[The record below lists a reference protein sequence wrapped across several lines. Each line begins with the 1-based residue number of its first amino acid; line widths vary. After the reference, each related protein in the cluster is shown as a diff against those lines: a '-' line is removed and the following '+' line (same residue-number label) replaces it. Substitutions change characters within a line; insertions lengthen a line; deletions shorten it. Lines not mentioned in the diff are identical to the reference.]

1 MNDTLI
7 IVICIFLM
15 SVIWNFY
22 FKIKEGI
29 ENVDNYVMPI
39 SFSNNRST
47 NPSRDESKTIH
58 IPEQV
63 TSAGDLNLMK
73 NTNLEGALNVKS
85 NADIQG
91 PLLVKG
97 TTTLEGNVV
106 EEIKNPKGVPIHFGV
121 GENKEGNAGKIS
133 YGSYDLNDTLSIVGG
148 GNGPRKV
155 KVWDDL
161 NVGSNLSVNGNTT
174 TTSLNVN
181 GAAYINNA
189 TMNTLNVNGNI
200 DTKKLNVNGTSNIIG
215 IQCGKRGGGLGAN
228 ERVAFP
234 TNFPNNNVFVIATP
248 SEGNWDEQTTIRIV
262 SSDSGGFSYEQRSSK
277 QYREDS
283 NRYIRGIQSYDLD
296 QSQLGFTWIAFCIG

>member
-1 MNDTLI
+1 
-7 IVICIFLM
+7 M

-39 SFSNNRST
+39 SFSNNKST

-106 EEIKNPKGVPIHFGV
+106 QEIKIPKDVPIHFGI
-121 GENKEGNAGKIS
+121 GESKQGDAGKIS

-148 GNGPRKV
+148 GNGARKV
-155 KVWDDL
+155 KVWDQLNVGDDL
-161 NVGSNLSVNGNTT
+161 NVGKY
-174 TTSLNVN
+174 LNVGKN
-181 GAAYINNA
+181 LNVGDDLKVNKTITTNNLKVEGDLYVKSVKSDLNVPGLKINNTA
-189 TMNTLNVNGNI
+189 NL
-200 DTKKLNVNGTSNIIG
+200 KG
-215 IQCGKRGGGLGAN
+215 IQSGTRSNNKGKVYFSPPF
-228 ERVAFP
+228 E
-234 TNFPNNNVFVIATP
+234 NNNVFVFCSRIQEEDGVMSNIVTHGITN
-248 SEGNWDEQTTIRIV
+248 SE
-262 SSDSGGFSYEQRSSK
+262 FSYTQTGARQGSD
-277 QYREDS
+277 Y
-283 NRYIRGIQSYDLD
+283 GYDYGY
-296 QSQLGFTWIAFCIG
+296 SGYEFKWIAFCIG